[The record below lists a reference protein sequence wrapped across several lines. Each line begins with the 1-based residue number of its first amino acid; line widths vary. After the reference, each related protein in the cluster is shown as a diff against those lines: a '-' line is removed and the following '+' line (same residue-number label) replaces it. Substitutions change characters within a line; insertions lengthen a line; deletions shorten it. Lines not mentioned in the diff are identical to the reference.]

1 MENPDFLPLV
11 CDRQPSQE
19 ANFLAW
25 LERQKR
31 SRRAWKYL
39 LPVVIAL
46 SGLGANEAI
55 AQQAR
60 PGERGF
66 NVTVVQERLRELGY
80 FFGRV
85 DGVYGPQTQTA
96 VTSFQQAQGLYP
108 DGVVQ
113 GATEAALFRQSGVP
127 SYNSSTY
134 FPPARPGE
142 PSFAAAA
149 APLPSP
155 SPLRPTTLQPGDSG
169 AEVRRLQ
176 ERLRERRY
184 NPGAIDGIYGPQTTA
199 AVRQFQN
206 ANELPPD
213 GIADSQTL
221 AALGLA
227 GGVAQQN
234 RYIVVIPGGQDTLI
248 QARRAVS
255 DAFLAASRRGQ
266 YVNAG
271 SFNDRN
277 LAESRSYLLRSR
289 GLDARVV
296 RF

>member
-1 MENPDFLPLV
+1 MENPDFLPL

-25 LERQKR
+25 LEQQKL

-80 FFGRV
+80 FFGTI
-85 DGVYGPQTQTA
+85 DGVYGPQTQAA
-96 VTSFQQAQGLYP
+96 VTSFQRAQGLYP
-108 DGVVQ
+108 DGFVQ
-113 GATEAALFRQSGVP
+113 GATETALFRQSGVP
-127 SYNSSTY
+127 SYNSNAY

-149 APLPSP
+149 PLPSP
-155 SPLRPTTLQPGDSG
+155 TPIRPTTLQPGNRG
-169 AEVRRLQ
+169 IEVRRLQ
-176 ERLRERRY
+176 ERLRERGY
-184 NPGAIDGIYGPQTTA
+184 DPGTIDGVYGPQTTA
-199 AVRQFQN
+199 AVRRFQS
-206 ANELPPD
+206 ANELRPD

-221 AALGLA
+221 VALGLA
-227 GGVAQQN
+227 GVAQQN
-234 RYIVVIPGGQDTLI
+234 RYIVVIPGGQDTLL